1 LVDSL
6 VQQGWDKENID
17 LLRVARADW
26 LQVFWR
32 GALDLKFWTAKADP
46 TRHAFRWYLERIS
59 QQIQEL
65 CEEDDDS
72 RVILIGH
79 SAGGWLGRAALGFG
93 SQEVVSGDSNTTT
106 IMGPPISLDKIVG
119 LVSLGTPHLPPP
131 PGIMDMTRG
140 ALRITNEYFP
150 GAFHKTVTNDG
161 LFYIT
166 VVGLSVQGEEQ
177 QRSSLL
183 EPTTVKG
190 FAYNSYKAVCGNGT
204 AIGDGVV
211 PYSAAHLDDTLQIDL
226 KGVMH
231 SINTP
236 ENWYGSLQVIE
247 RWHRPMLEELQ
258 SSRKVPNTLKNTKGF
273 NGDIMAAILNT
284 FESTFKLSQ
293 Q

>member
-1 LVDSL
+1 
-6 VQQGWDKENID
+6 
-17 LLRVARADW
+17 
-26 LQVFWR
+26 
-32 GALDLKFWTAKADP
+32 
-46 TRHAFRWYLERIS
+46 
-59 QQIQEL
+59 
-65 CEEDDDS
+65 
-72 RVILIGH
+72 
-79 SAGGWLGRAALGFG
+79 
-93 SQEVVSGDSNTTT
+93 
-106 IMGPPISLDKIVG
+106 M
-119 LVSLGTPHLPPP
+119 
-131 PGIMDMTRG
+131 
-140 ALRITNEYFP
+140 
-150 GAFHKTVTNDG
+150 
-161 LFYIT
+161 
-166 VVGLSVQGEEQ
+166 
-177 QRSSLL
+177 
-183 EPTTVKG
+183 
-190 FAYNSYKAVCGNGT
+190 AVCGNGT